1 MSPIAE
7 KRLLC
12 AKVDTLLFFLAATVA
27 SFIGSLQAGV
37 VNTAVLAHT
46 IKWGRHAGRRMAVGG
61 SIPEFIYAGVAF
73 FGAGWLVEQ
82 LGIGATG
89 ITIIVSTILLVLG
102 IYFVFIFYPRPAA
115 PGEDKL
121 TGDLRRG
128 VLLGMANPQLLLFWC
143 GVKLM
148 LVSFNMTSD
157 ALVHL
162 LAFALGAFT
171 GAIILLMIL
180 VRLGVKAQE
189 KLSPTGLRTLF
200 RSIGCL
206 LLAAGGYGMM
216 RAMGWVP

>member
-1 MSPIAE
+1 MDL
-7 KRLLC
+7 RLLC
-12 AKVDTLLFFLAATVA
+12 AKVDTLIFFLAAALA

-61 SIPEFIYAGVAF
+61 AIPEFIYAGVAF
-73 FGAGWLVEQ
+73 LGAGWLVEA
-82 LGIGATG
+82 LGMGARG
-89 ITIIVSTILLVLG
+89 ITYVVSSILLLLG
-102 IYFVFIFYPRPAA
+102 VYFVFLYRPKPAA

-128 VLLGMANPQLLLFWC
+128 LLLGMANPQLLLFWC

-148 LVSFNMTSD
+148 LVSFGMRST
-157 ALVHL
+157 ALRDL
-162 LAFALGAFT
+162 LAFALGAFV

-189 KLSPTGLRTLF
+189 RLSPKGLRVLF
-200 RSIGCL
+200 RSIGAL
-206 LLAAGGYGMM
+206 LLASGCYGLL
-216 RAMGWVP
+216 RAQGWVP

>member
-1 MSPIAE
+1 M
-7 KRLLC
+7 
-12 AKVDTLLFFLAATVA
+12 LFFLVATLA

-61 SIPEFIYAGVAF
+61 AIPEFIYAGVAF
-73 FGAGWLVEQ
+73 VGAGWLVEQ

-89 ITIIVSTILLVLG
+89 ITIIVSSILLTLG
-102 IYFVFIFYPRPAA
+102 VYFVFIYRPRPAA

-143 GVKLM
+143 GVRLM
-148 LVSFNMTSD
+148 VIAWGMTGEGVLD
-157 ALVHL
+157 L

-171 GAIILLMIL
+171 GAIILLVIL
-180 VRLGVKAQE
+180 VRMGVRAQE
-189 KLSPTGLRTLF
+189 KLSPVGLRRLF
-200 RSIGCL
+200 RSIGAL
-206 LLAAGGYGMM
+206 LLVSGAYGIL
-216 RAMGWVP
+216 RALGWVP

>member
-1 MSPIAE
+1 M
-7 KRLLC
+7 
-12 AKVDTLLFFLAATVA
+12 DTLIFFLAATLA

-46 IKWGRHAGRRMAVGG
+46 VKWGRHAGRRMAVGG
-61 SIPEFIYAGVAF
+61 SIPEFIYAGIAF
-73 FGAGWLVEQ
+73 LAAGWLVEA

-89 ITIIVSTILLVLG
+89 ITYVVASILLLLG
-102 IYFVFIFYPRPAA
+102 IYFVFIYRPKPAE

-128 VLLGMANPQLLLFWC
+128 VLLGLANPQLLLFWC

-148 LVSFNMTSD
+148 LVSFGMTSD
-157 ALVHL
+157 AFRDL

-189 KLSPTGLRTLF
+189 KLSPKGLRVLF
-200 RSIGCL
+200 RSIGAF
-206 LLAAGGYGMM
+206 LLASGCYGLMRAGGWM
-216 RAMGWVP
+216 P

>member
-1 MSPIAE
+1 M
-7 KRLLC
+7 
-12 AKVDTLLFFLAATVA
+12 DTLLFFLVASLA

-89 ITIIVSTILLVLG
+89 ITIIVSSILLVLG
-102 IYFVFIFYPRPAA
+102 IYFVFVYRPRPAA

-128 VLLGMANPQLLLFWC
+128 VLLGLANPQLLLFWC

-157 ALVHL
+157 AFADL

-171 GAIILLMIL
+171 GAIILLMVL

-189 KLSPTGLRTLF
+189 KLSPKGLRTLF
-200 RSIGCL
+200 RSIGGL
-206 LLAAGGYGMM
+206 LLAAGGYGIL
-216 RAMGWVP
+216 RVLGWAP

>member
-1 MSPIAE
+1 M
-7 KRLLC
+7 LLC
-12 AKVDTLLFFLAATVA
+12 RKFAALDALLLFVIATVA

-37 VNTAVLAHT
+37 VNTAVLTHT
-46 IKWGRHAGRRMAVGG
+46 VKWGRHAGRRMAVGG
-61 SIPEFIYAGVAF
+61 SIPEFIYAGMAF
-73 FGAGWLVEQ
+73 AGAGWLVEQ

-89 ITIIVSTILLVLG
+89 ITIIVSCILLVLG
-102 IYFVFIFYPRPAA
+102 VYFLFVYRPRPAA
-115 PGEDKL
+115 PREDKL

-148 LVSFNMTSD
+148 LVSAGITGNAWS
-157 ALVHL
+157 HL

-189 KLSPTGLRTLF
+189 RLSPRGLHTLF
-200 RSIGCL
+200 RSIGAA
-206 LLAAGGYGMM
+206 LLASGCYGML

>member
-1 MSPIAE
+1 
-7 KRLLC
+7 
-12 AKVDTLLFFLAATVA
+12 VDTLLFFLVATLA

-46 IKWGRHAGRRMAVGG
+46 IKWGRHAGHRMAVGG

-73 FGAGWLVEQ
+73 VGAGWLVEQ

-89 ITIIVSTILLVLG
+89 ITLIVSSILLVLG
-102 IYFVFIFYPRPAA
+102 IYFVFVYHPRPAA

-143 GVKLM
+143 GVRLM
-148 LVSFNMTSD
+148 VIAWGMTSEGVLD
-157 ALVHL
+157 LI
-162 LAFALGAFT
+162 AFALGAFT

-180 VRLGVKAQE
+180 VRMGVKAQE
-189 KLSPTGLRTLF
+189 KLSPVGLRRLF
-200 RSIGCL
+200 RSIGL
-206 LLAAGGYGMM
+206 LLLVSGAYGLL
-216 RAMGWVP
+216 RAQGWLP

>member
-1 MSPIAE
+1 M
-7 KRLLC
+7 
-12 AKVDTLLFFLAATVA
+12 DTLLYFLVAMVA

-46 IKWGRHAGRRMAVGG
+46 IKWGRYAGRRMAVGG

-73 FGAGWLVEQ
+73 WGAGWLVEQ

-89 ITIIVSTILLVLG
+89 ITIIVSSILLVLG
-102 IYFVFIFYPRPAA
+102 GFFVFVYRPRPAL

-121 TGDLRRG
+121 TGDLWRG

-148 LVSFNMTSD
+148 LVPFDMLSD
-157 ALVHL
+157 DPLHL
-162 LAFALGAFT
+162 LAFAAGAFT

-189 KLSPTGLRTLF
+189 KLSPHGLRTLF
-200 RSIGCL
+200 RSIGAVL
-206 LLAAGGYGMM
+206 LLAGCYGMM
-216 RAMGWVP
+216 RAVGLVP

>member
-1 MSPIAE
+1 
-7 KRLLC
+7 
-12 AKVDTLLFFLAATVA
+12 VDTLLFFLVAMLA

-61 SIPEFIYAGVAF
+61 SIPEFIYAGMAF
-73 FGAGWLVEQ
+73 VGAGWLVDR

-89 ITIIVSTILLVLG
+89 ITLIVSSILLVLG
-102 IYFVFIFYPRPAA
+102 IYFVFVYHPRPAA

-143 GVKLM
+143 GVRLM
-148 LVSFNMTSD
+148 VIAWGMTGEGVLD
-157 ALVHL
+157 L

-171 GAIILLMIL
+171 GAITLLMTL
-180 VRLGVKAQE
+180 VRMGVKAQE
-189 KLSPTGLRTLF
+189 KLSPVGLRRLF
-200 RSIGCL
+200 RSIGGL
-206 LLAAGGYGMM
+206 LLVSGAYGLL
-216 RAMGWVP
+216 RARGWVP

>member
-1 MSPIAE
+1 M
-7 KRLLC
+7 
-12 AKVDTLLFFLAATVA
+12 DTLLFFLVAMLA

-61 SIPEFIYAGVAF
+61 SIPEFIYAGMAF
-73 FGAGWLVEQ
+73 VGAGWLVDR

-89 ITIIVSTILLVLG
+89 ITLIVSSILLVLG
-102 IYFVFIFYPRPAA
+102 IYFVFVYHPRPAA

-143 GVKLM
+143 GVRLM
-148 LVSFNMTSD
+148 VIAWGMTGEGVLD
-157 ALVHL
+157 L

-171 GAIILLMIL
+171 GAITLLMTL
-180 VRLGVKAQE
+180 VRMGVKAQE
-189 KLSPTGLRTLF
+189 KLSPVGLRRLF
-200 RSIGCL
+200 RSIGGL
-206 LLAAGGYGMM
+206 LLVSGAYGLL
-216 RAMGWVP
+216 RARGWVP

>member
-1 MSPIAE
+1 
-7 KRLLC
+7 
-12 AKVDTLLFFLAATVA
+12 VGTLLFFLVATLA

-61 SIPEFIYAGVAF
+61 AIPEFIYAGVAF
-73 FGAGWLVEQ
+73 VGAGWLVER

-89 ITIIVSTILLVLG
+89 ITIMVSSILLILG
-102 IYFVFIFYPRPAA
+102 VYFVFMYHPRPAA

-143 GVKLM
+143 GVRLM
-148 LVSFNMTSD
+148 VIAWGMTSEGVLD
-157 ALVHL
+157 L
-162 LAFALGAFT
+162 LAFSLGAFT

-180 VRLGVKAQE
+180 VRMGVRVQE
-189 KLSPTGLRTLF
+189 KLSPVGLRRLF
-200 RSIGCL
+200 RSIGAL
-206 LLAAGGYGMM
+206 LLVSGAYGIL
-216 RAMGWVP
+216 RALGWVP